1 MNERREFDATLSAM
15 AEVMTFVEE
24 MTKDLPEKAA
34 YDLRLASEEIAVNIA
49 SYAYPD
55 GGGRLAISWNYD
67 VDSGTVTAEFEDS
80 GVPFNPLEAQEPDLD
95 VPVGERKI
103 GGLGIMMVRERMH
116 DVRYRRAAGRN
127 VLTVEYRS

>member
-1 MNERREFDATLSAM
+1 
-15 AEVMTFVEE
+15 
-24 MTKDLPEKAA
+24 
-34 YDLRLASEEIAVNIA
+34 
-49 SYAYPD
+49 
-55 GGGRLAISWNYD
+55 
-67 VDSGTVTAEFEDS
+67 
-80 GVPFNPLEAQEPDLD
+80 